1 MLGKMKTRRIDMF
14 FMRYYDEYCS
24 NKVVF
29 NELDSQKSFKDYV
42 KENKDFLVKEY
53 IHYRRS
59 NR

>member
-14 FMRYYDEYCS
+14 FMRCYNEYCN
-24 NKVVF
+24 NKEIF

>member
-1 MLGKMKTRRIDMF
+1 MKTRRIDMF
-14 FMRYYDEYCS
+14 FMRYYNEYCN
-24 NKVVF
+24 NKEIF

-53 IHYRRS
+53 IYYRRS

>member
-1 MLGKMKTRRIDMF
+1 MKTRRIDMF
-14 FMRYYDEYCS
+14 FMRRYDEYCS

-29 NELDSQKSFKDYV
+29 NELDSQKTYNEYV